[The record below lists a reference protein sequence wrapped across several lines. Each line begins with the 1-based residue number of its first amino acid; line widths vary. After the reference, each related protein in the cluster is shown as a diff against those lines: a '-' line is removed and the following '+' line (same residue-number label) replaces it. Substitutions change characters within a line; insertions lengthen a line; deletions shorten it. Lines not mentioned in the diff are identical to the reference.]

1 MKVYFLKNKYF
12 YLGISLF
19 FCCVAFIA
27 RGPFYEAFVDVSVSP
42 PENIRK
48 TDFSWITVNEWFNS
62 QKYIIT
68 SYAILK
74 KANVGIEEE
83 KLKEMIFVRRVGAAD
98 IIRISVMADYRPEML
113 VSIADAVAKTYVSTL
128 NRSVVTVEGGKLPVE
143 GKDLNEVISA
153 YARDIRSLCEE
164 RENIKN
170 KLKSATDYEAL
181 CEAELNGSFSASGRA
196 GEINNKVSQLDEEI
210 SRAVQRANILKEQYT
225 DNWPEIVDLNSKIDS
240 MKNEKAKLI
249 SRIDGAVRYDEKK
262 GMLSVERR
270 AAKVASDGYS
280 KQLDLLETKIEN
292 LENKK
297 SAAEARIG
305 PSKPAFSEIPDE
317 VFNKKEGAFIL
328 NPPAIDFLPALWWQL
343 IKGVF
348 TGFFI
353 WAIINGVLSI
363 KKKY

>member
-1 MKVYFLKNKYF
+1 MKVYFLKNRYF
-12 YLGISLF
+12 YLGFSIF
-19 FCCVAFIA
+19 FFCVAFIA
-27 RGPFYEAFVDVSVSP
+27 KGPFYEAFVDVSISP
-42 PENIRK
+42 PESIRK

-74 KANVGIEEE
+74 KANVGIDEE
-83 KLKEMIFVRRVGAAD
+83 KLKEMVFVRRVGAAD

-113 VSIADAVAKTYVSTL
+113 ISISDAIAKTYVSTL
-128 NRSVVTVEGGKLPVE
+128 NRSVVTAEGGKLPIE
-143 GKDLNEVISA
+143 SKDLSEVISA
-153 YARDIRSLCEE
+153 YARDIRSLREE

-181 CEAELNGSFSASGRA
+181 CEAELDGSFADSGRA
-196 GEINNKVSQLDEEI
+196 SEINKKVSQLDDEI
-210 SRAVQRANILKEQYT
+210 SKIMHKASILKEQYT
-225 DNWPEIVDLNSKIDS
+225 DNWPEIVDLNGKINS
-240 MKNEKAKLI
+240 MKTERAKLI

-270 AAKVASDGYS
+270 AAKVASDGNE
-280 KQLDLLETKIEN
+280 KQLDLLEVKIEN
-292 LENKK
+292 LEDQK

-305 PSKPAFSEIPDE
+305 PSKPAYSEIPDE

-328 NPPAIDFLPALWWQL
+328 NPPAIDFLPDLWWQL

-348 TGFFI
+348 SGFFI
-353 WAIINGVLSI
+353 WAVISGVLSI